1 MQLFYSLYWRASSGH
16 VQHGTSQRIIT
27 WPQDGVGDYLQA
39 PRSLVLTCAFQIA
52 AGPSGNSQTW
62 LGLPQSPA
70 LHTVMQMG
78 RVAMYTVVSEG
89 CVSQDTMAI
98 DISPTPTTFCT
109 NTRVTGFVWLTKS
122 GHHVNVRAQP
132 RQRVITRSPLL
143 VLGLL
148 KFAVLVNNKLGLST
162 ADNRTIDLHRHI
174 ITGNRSETGNVV
186 SYLQRR
192 SIRGER

>member
-1 MQLFYSLYWRASSGH
+1 MGDVLITSNLVTNRRLSKRTFRRTFLLLPSVRCGGHQQCVEKPLERRMQLFYSLYWRASFGD

-39 PRSLVLTCAFQIA
+39 PRSLVLSCAFQIA

-98 DISPTPTTFCT
+98 DK
-109 NTRVTGFVWLTKS
+109 G
-122 GHHVNVRAQP
+122 
-132 RQRVITRSPLL
+132 
-143 VLGLL
+143 VLGEFL
-148 KFAVLVNNKLGLST
+148 
-162 ADNRTIDLHRHI
+162 R
-174 ITGNRSETGNVV
+174 
-186 SYLQRR
+186 LQRTFS
-192 SIRGER
+192 SIFSESPPPSLWVPKVLGP